1 MAVGLASWSVCAW
14 AQADGPSHAGA
25 DSYRAQ
31 LEAEASDGQQ
41 SSASDASGR
50 EAYKDRLRR
59 LSGDASP
66 SDTRSTS
73 SQNSAASEKGVDE
86 GKTATSAIVES
97 GESTS
102 GSQTSDAGTG
112 GQGGVQPVALETSAR
127 SLSSIVLPPQV
138 SPGSDCSDA
147 YCQQLRRVADG
158 AKP

>member
-1 MAVGLASWSVCAW
+1 MAVALASWSVCTW
-14 AQADGPSHAGA
+14 AQADGPSSTGA
-25 DSYRAQ
+25 DSHRTQ

-73 SQNSAASEKGVDE
+73 SQNSAASERGVDE
-86 GKTATSAIVES
+86 GNTATSTIVES

-102 GSQTSDAGTG
+102 GSQASDAGAG
-112 GQGGVQPVALETSAR
+112 GQ
-127 SLSSIVLPPQV
+127 
-138 SPGSDCSDA
+138 PG
-147 YCQQLRRVADG
+147 
-158 AKP
+158 